1 MLVETTGK
9 ICLHGE
15 YPVLQIRIPE
25 PVPFWPWIRRRFFP
39 DPGSQTHIFDSLMT
53 DFRVNSTIILSALAK
68 QNFLYQFKNKIIHNF
83 MIFVATEM
91 GRTSA
96 TLRVPLPSLVYHSV
110 FIILF
115 FFLFLASWSRIS
127 LKKQIEIPV
136 QYYFNRYCSA
146 RDWEWSGLLEENPQ
160 SGCTEIRASL
170 KGPL

>member
-1 MLVETTGK
+1 L
-9 ICLHGE
+9 LAW
-15 YPVLQIRIPE
+15 RISSIANPDPGTSAFLTLDPE
-25 PVPFWPWIRRRFFP
+25 KVFP

-53 DFRVNSTIILSALAK
+53 DFRVNRTIILSALAK

-115 FFLFLASWSRIS
+115 FFLFLAS
-127 LKKQIEIPV
+127 
-136 QYYFNRYCSA
+136 
-146 RDWEWSGLLEENPQ
+146 
-160 SGCTEIRASL
+160 
-170 KGPL
+170 